1 MSTYGGRRAPNF
13 AQYLEDLNTIPSPYD
28 QSAQQQSTEPFNI
41 DAELALFTNTEFL
54 DFGHFGDMTMP
65 LGFSPAEEEH
75 KAQDEKHVG
84 KNTDMDY
91 MDLLHGKT
99 DASGVRGKNIRSD
112 NGTIDLGN
120 IPDYTTTFTSA
131 EESHALQ
138 QLNSTFHSV
147 PAVQN
152 TTTARPVEKSTASVQ
167 QAQQIRVPKTEIPS
181 PTNIS
186 SFVSTPMQ
194 VAGAKRK
201 QSTDAKSLDESA
213 RAAAEEDKRRR
224 NTAASARFR
233 VKKKQR
239 EQALEKSVKEASEK
253 NAVLEAR
260 VSQLELE
267 NQWLKNLITEK
278 NGSESGEGK
287 QRSET
292 DIAHMFK
299 NFLAS
304 HKAGKEQ
311 SSESKIG
318 VGTA

>member
-91 MDLLHGKT
+91 MDLLH
-99 DASGVRGKNIRSD
+99 
-112 NGTIDLGN
+112 DLGN

-138 QLNSTFHSV
+138 QLNSTFHSI

-167 QAQQIRVPKTEIPS
+167 KAQQIRVPKTEIPS

>member
-1 MSTYGGRRAPNF
+1 MSSYGGRRAPNF

-54 DFGHFGDMTMP
+54 DFGHFGDMNMP

-75 KAQDEKHVG
+75 KGHEEKPALEKH
-84 KNTDMDY
+84 TDMDY
-91 MDLLHGKT
+91 MDLL
-99 DASGVRGKNIRSD
+99 N
-112 NGTIDLGN
+112 DLGN
-120 IPDYTTTFTSA
+120 IPDYTATFTSA
-131 EESHALQ
+131 EESHNL
-138 QLNSTFHSV
+138 LHMNSTFHSI

-152 TTTARPVEKSTASVQ
+152 TTPARPLENTNIHVQ
-167 QAQQIRVPKTEIPS
+167 QPQQQQTHAPKAEIPS

-186 SFVSTPMQ
+186 TFVSTPME
-194 VAGAKRK
+194 VAGSKRK
-201 QSTDAKSLDESA
+201 HSPESKSLDESA

-239 EQALEKSVKEASEK
+239 EQALEKSVREVSEK

-278 NGSESGEGK
+278 NSSESGEGK

-304 HKAGKEQ
+304 HKAGQEQ